1 MLQLLEDK
9 PDIVFQHDQA
19 PQHIHGEMTA
29 SLEGRFIHGGQ
40 LRGVNVLGCSISV
53 SNYPTPHTHLD
64 FFPWSF
70 VKDEVYIL
78 PVPVTMKNWKNEI
91 QGLEL

>member
-19 PQHIHGEMTA
+19 PQHIHAEMIA
-29 SLEGRFIHGGQ
+29 FLKGSFIRSGQ
-40 LRGVNVLGCSISV
+40 LSGVNFLGRSISV
-53 SNYPTPHTHLD
+53 SDYPPHPHLD

-70 VKDEVYIL
+70 WKDEVYIL
-78 PVPVTMKNWKNEI
+78 PVPVTMKNCKN
-91 QGLEL
+91 